1 MKLSEKIMK
10 GKETDFF
17 CTSGMIVNSADRR
30 VGANAVHGK
39 GQLAI
44 VSPGGMMYIPMPK
57 ENVVIAANDTEQL
70 CLGVKMMTNSFQIEA
85 GELALF
91 SRGGASIL
99 LKNDG
104 RILMTGEV
112 YVNDVKLEV
121 E

>member
-70 CLGVKMMTNSFQIEA
+70 SDRSGRAGAVFQR
-85 GELALF
+85 
-91 SRGGASIL
+91 RGKYSA
-99 LKNDG
+99 
-104 RILMTGEV
+104 E
-112 YVNDVKLEV
+112 E
-121 E
+121 